1 MAEHVVNVAVSICVV
16 VKELKPPTLLGEVNS
31 TARLTC
37 MAVWTPELIL
47 EAKEDPEPVVTAAEG
62 TWETL
67 ITDLF
72 LSYKM
77 DVYM

>member
-1 MAEHVVNVAVSICVV
+1 MAEYVDNVAVSICLV

-47 EAKEDPEPVVTAAEG
+47 EAKEDPEPEITTAEG
-62 TWETL
+62 T
-67 ITDLF
+67 
-72 LSYKM
+72 
-77 DVYM
+77 